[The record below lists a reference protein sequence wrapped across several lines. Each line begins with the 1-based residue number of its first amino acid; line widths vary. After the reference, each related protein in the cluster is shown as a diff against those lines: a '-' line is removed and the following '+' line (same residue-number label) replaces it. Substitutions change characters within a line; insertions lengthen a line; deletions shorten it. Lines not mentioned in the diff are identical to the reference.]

1 MFHSF
6 NVFLGRQKPDCIGPL
21 SKNRDIEPGLDNQT
35 HQMMVLESHPPPYKG
50 MVRITK
56 QRNGSPMKKT
66 LIILVSVAMTL
77 LALSASSI
85 SAGEKPFAKLV
96 PALEGAP
103 PEGFTIGKGHTA
115 YNGSIDGSIYKVNLR
130 NGEGEILV
138 EAEPDFDVF
147 TGDCRKLGMR
157 VDRRSNYLHV
167 AGCIY
172 GDAYVFDADSGE
184 EIMKYQLDDSGFS
197 VINDIAIT
205 KDAVYFTDFGQ
216 PFIYR
221 LPLSKNGRI
230 PGDENAA
237 TAIPLTGDFEAGE
250 NVYGAFANGIVATPN
265 GKTLIIGNSGTSKIF
280 RVDPTTGHADEIIV
294 DPPLVGFLDGIVLHE
309 GVLFILTP
317 DGTFACP
324 PEDRVQVVVL
334 DKDMLTG
341 TLVGSITDPT
351 MDGVASG
358 AMHGSSLY
366 VNNARYCD
374 WPAPPTQYWV
384 TKLNIYDVQ

>member
-1 MFHSF
+1 MKI
-6 NVFLGRQKPDCIGPL
+6 VF
-21 SKNRDIEPGLDNQT
+21 
-35 HQMMVLESHPPPYKG
+35 
-50 MVRITK
+50 TK
-56 QRNGSPMKKT
+56 
-66 LIILVSVAMTL
+66 LVPAAVIL
-77 LALSASSI
+77 LALPILSAN
-85 SAGEKPFAKLV
+85 AGGEAFPKIV
-96 PALEGAP
+96 SALEGAP
-103 PEGFTIGKGHTA
+103 PEGFAIGKGHTA

-130 NGEGEILV
+130 NGQGETLV

-147 TGDCRKLGMR
+147 AGDCYKLGMR
-157 VDRRSNYLHV
+157 VDPRSNYLFV
-167 AGCIY
+167 AGCIN
-172 GDAYVFDADSGE
+172 GDAYVFDADTGQS
-184 EIMKYQLDDSGFS
+184 IMEYQLDDSGNS

-205 KDAVYFTDFGQ
+205 QDAVYFTDFGQ

-230 PGDENAA
+230 PSAEDAA
-237 TAIPLTGDFEAGE
+237 TAILLTGDFEVGD
-250 NVYGAFANGIVATPN
+250 NFYGAFANGIVATPD

-324 PEDRVQVVVL
+324 PEDRIQVVVL
-334 DKDMLTG
+334 DDEMLTG
-341 TLVGSITDPT
+341 NLVGTITDPA
-351 MDGVASG
+351 MDGIASG
-358 AMHGSSLY
+358 AMHGDSLY

-374 WPAPPTQYWV
+374 FPGPPTEYWV